1 MTSIGRI
8 KRDLV
13 IANRILAYKDV
24 LDTSGHVSHRHPHDP
39 KRFLMS
45 RSLSPALVTLD
56 DILELSLD
64 CIPSHGDQ
72 RPLSVERFIHGAIYE
87 ARPDVLSVV
96 HSHSDEV
103 LPFTISSVPM
113 RAVAH
118 GASDVGTEV
127 PLWEISDKFGDQ
139 TRLVVTN
146 MTQGRD
152 LAAKLG
158 SGNLVLMRGHGYAAA
173 SRSIVLVVQMCL
185 ELPRNAQA
193 QLLAMQLGVIKPLSA
208 GEVAARESSDPN
220 SSSIR
225 RGWEA
230 YARKAG
236 VGELLMD

>member
-1 MTSIGRI
+1 MKSIERI
-8 KRDLV
+8 LRDLV
-13 IANRILAYKDV
+13 IANRILADKDV
-24 LDTSGHVSHRHPHDP
+24 LDTSGHVSHRHPADP
-39 KRFLMS
+39 DRFLMS
-45 RSLSPALVTLD
+45 RSLSPALVTRD

-64 CIPSHGDQ
+64 CKPTQGDQ

-87 ARPDVLSVV
+87 ARPDVQSVV

-103 LPFTISSVPM
+103 LPFTISPVPL

-118 GASDVGTEV
+118 SAADVGTEV
-127 PLWEISDKFGDQ
+127 PLWEIREKFGDE

-146 MTQGRD
+146 MTHGRD
-152 LAAKLG
+152 LAARLG

-193 QLLAMQLGVIKPLSA
+193 QMLAMQLGVIKPLSA
-208 GEVAARESSDPN
+208 GEVAARQNSDPD
-220 SSSIR
+220 SPAIR

-236 VGELLMD
+236 VGDLLAE